1 MSPSGRFVASGGG
14 DIQYWT
20 LWDHSGAASGAVH
33 IDYVWDA
40 TSGFL

>member
-1 MSPSGRFVASGGG
+1 MSPSGRFVASVGG

-20 LWDHSGAASGAVH
+20 LWDAASGAVH
-33 IDYVWDA
+33 RDYVWDA